1 MVLKSIW
8 LSIGFAVFLTTSLT
22 GCASIRYYGQLIS
35 GQIGIL
41 NKREPIRQVL
51 EQPDSPEQ
59 LKQKLKLVLEIRKF
73 AEDKLFLPAEDQY
86 LSFVDLKRP
95 FAVYNVYAT
104 PEFSFS
110 PKTWCYPIIGC
121 AVYRGYFSKKDAF
134 DYGAQLRKKGYDVYI
149 GGVVAYSTLGWF
161 DDPVLS
167 TFINLSDIRLA
178 ALIFHELSHHL
189 LYVRDDTTFNES
201 FATAVERV
209 GLRRWLL
216 SENRPKAYDDYMKA
230 YRRHQQFIK
239 LVLRYRKKLELLYAK
254 DLPVPGKRHDKAVEF
269 DNLKADYRLLKKQWG
284 GYSGYDGWFN
294 RKMNNAQLLT
304 VATYNDLV
312 PAFLKL
318 LNTCNG
324 NLKVFYKKCQE
335 LSKKPKKLRRA
346 YLDELLDHSAK
357 PPAAK
362 QRPAIRDATGKARA
376 ARQQDAGRFIF

>member
-161 DDPVLS
+161 DDPAS
-167 TFINLSDIRLA
+167 
-178 ALIFHELSHHL
+178 
-189 LYVRDDTTFNES
+189 
-201 FATAVERV
+201 
-209 GLRRWLL
+209 
-216 SENRPKAYDDYMKA
+216 P
-230 YRRHQQFIK
+230 
-239 LVLRYRKKLELLYAK
+239 
-254 DLPVPGKRHDKAVEF
+254 
-269 DNLKADYRLLKKQWG
+269 
-284 GYSGYDGWFN
+284 
-294 RKMNNAQLLT
+294 
-304 VATYNDLV
+304 
-312 PAFLKL
+312 
-318 LNTCNG
+318 C
-324 NLKVFYKKCQE
+324 
-335 LSKKPKKLRRA
+335 
-346 YLDELLDHSAK
+346 
-357 PPAAK
+357 
-362 QRPAIRDATGKARA
+362 
-376 ARQQDAGRFIF
+376 

>member
-1 MVLKSIW
+1 MVLKSFW

-51 EQPDSPEQ
+51 AQPDAPEK

-73 AEDKLFLPAEDQY
+73 AKDELFLPAKDQY
-86 LSFVDLKRP
+86 LSFVDLNRP

-134 DYGAQLRKKGYDVYI
+134 NYAAQLRKKGYDVYI

-167 TFINLSDIRLA
+167 TFIKLSDIKLA

-189 LYVRDDTTFNES
+189 LYVPDDTTFNES
-201 FATAVERV
+201 FATAVERES
-209 GLRRWLL
+209 LRRWLL
-216 SENRPKAYDDYMKA
+216 SKNRPKAYDDYMRA
-230 YRRHQQFIK
+230 FRRHQQFIE

-254 DLPVPGKRHDKAVEF
+254 DLPVPDKRHDKAIEF

-318 LNTCNG
+318 MKTCDD
-324 NLKVFYKKCQE
+324 NLKIFYKKCQQ
-335 LSKKPKKLRRA
+335 LSKKPKKVRRA
-346 YLDELLDHSAK
+346 YLDQLLDHSDK
-357 PPAAK
+357 PFAVK
-362 QRPAIRDATGKARA
+362 HRPAIRNASGKTRA
-376 ARQQDAGRFIF
+376 AR

>member
-8 LSIGFAVFLTTSLT
+8 LTIGFAVFLTTSLT
-22 GCASIRYYGQLIS
+22 SCASIRYYGQLIS

-41 NKREPIRQVL
+41 NKREPIRHVL
-51 EQPDSPEQ
+51 AQPDASEK
-59 LKQKLKLVLEIRKF
+59 LKLKLKLVLEIREF
-73 AEDKLFLPAEDQY
+73 AKDKLFLPAKDQY
-86 LSFVDLKRP
+86 LSFVDLERP
-95 FAVYNVYAT
+95 FAVYNVFAT

-134 DYGAQLRKKGYDVYI
+134 NYADQLRKKGYDVYI

-167 TFINLSDIRLA
+167 TFINLSDIKLA

-189 LYVRDDTTFNES
+189 LYVADDTTFNES
-201 FATAVERV
+201 FATAVERES
-209 GLRRWLL
+209 LRRWLL
-216 SENRPKAYDDYMKA
+216 SKNRPKAYGDYMKA
-230 YRRHQQFIK
+230 YRRQQQFIK
-239 LVLRYRKKLELLYAK
+239 LVLKYRKKLEVLYAK
-254 DLPVPGKRHDKAVEF
+254 DLPVLEKRHDKAVEF

-284 GYSGYDGWFN
+284 GYSGYEGWFN

-318 LNTCNG
+318 LKTCNS
-324 NLKVFYKKCQE
+324 NLKTFYKKCQE
-335 LSKKPKKLRRA
+335 LSKKPKKVRRA
-346 YLDELLDHSAK
+346 YLDQLLDHSDK
-357 PPAAK
+357 PSAVK
-362 QRPAIRDATGKARA
+362 HRPAIRDASGKTRA
-376 ARQQDAGRFIF
+376 ARYHDAGRFIF

>member
-1 MVLKSIW
+1 MVFKSIG
-8 LSIGFAVFLTTSLT
+8 LFIGFAIFLTTALT
-22 GCASIRYYGQLIS
+22 GCTSIRYYGQLIS

-41 NKREPIRQVL
+41 NKREPIPQVL
-51 EQPDSPEQ
+51 AQPDAPEK

-73 AEDKLFLPAEDQY
+73 AKDKLFLPAKDQY

-134 DYGAQLRKKGYDVYI
+134 TYAAQLRNKGNDVYI

-167 TFINLSDIRLA
+167 TFINLSDSKLA

-189 LYVRDDTTFNES
+189 LYVPDDTTFNES
-201 FATAVERV
+201 FATTVERES
-209 GLRRWLL
+209 LRRWLL

-239 LVLRYRKKLELLYAK
+239 LVLRYRKKLELLYVK
-254 DLPVPGKRHDKAVEF
+254 DLPVPVKRHDKAVEF

-284 GYSGYDGWFN
+284 GYSRYDGWFN
-294 RKMNNAQLLT
+294 RKMNNAQLVT

-318 LNTCNG
+318 LNTCND
-324 NLKVFYKKCQE
+324 NLKIFYTKCQE
-335 LSKKPKKLRRA
+335 LSKKPKKVRRA
-346 YLDELLDHSAK
+346 YLDQLLDHSEKRSAVK
-357 PPAAK
+357 Y
-362 QRPAIRDATGKARA
+362 RPAT
-376 ARQQDAGRFIF
+376 QDAGGNTRTAW

>member
-1 MVLKSIW
+1 MVLKSFW

-51 EQPDSPEQ
+51 AQPDAPEK

-73 AEDKLFLPAEDQY
+73 AKDELSLPAKDQY

-110 PKTWCYPIIGC
+110 PRTWCYPIIGC
-121 AVYRGYFSKKDAF
+121 AVYRGYFSKENAF
-134 DYGAQLRKKGYDVYI
+134 DYADQLKKKGYDVYI

-167 TFINLSDIRLA
+167 TFINLSDIQLA

-189 LYVRDDTTFNES
+189 LYVPDDTTFNES
-201 FATAVERV
+201 FATAVERES
-209 GLRRWLL
+209 LRRWLL
-216 SENRPKAYDDYMKA
+216 SKNRPKAYDEYMKA
-230 YRRHQQFIK
+230 YLRKQQFIK
-239 LVLRYRKKLELLYAK
+239 LVLTYRNRLESLYTK
-254 DLPVPGKRHDKAVEF
+254 DLPVPEKRHDKAVEF
-269 DNLKADYRLLKKQWG
+269 DHLKADYRLLKKQWG

-318 LNTCNG
+318 LKTCND
-324 NLKVFYKKCQE
+324 NLKTFYKKCQE
-335 LSKKPKKLRRA
+335 LSKKPREARRA
-346 YLDELLDHSAK
+346 YLNRLTGHSEK
-357 PPAAK
+357 PSAGIH
-362 QRPAIRDATGKARA
+362 RSVIRDASGNTRA
-376 ARQQDAGRFIF
+376 VK